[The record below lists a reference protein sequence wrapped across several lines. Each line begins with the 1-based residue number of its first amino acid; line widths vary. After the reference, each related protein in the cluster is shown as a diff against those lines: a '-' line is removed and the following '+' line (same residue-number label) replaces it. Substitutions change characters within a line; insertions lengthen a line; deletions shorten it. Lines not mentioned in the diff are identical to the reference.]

1 MRRLNGD
8 SGLLGVGSGVRRRG
22 WGRAMT
28 LVELVI
34 ALAITAIVAAVLA
47 ILIDATA
54 VGTSSN
60 NDGRRGLTRMQAM
73 KAQLGDAFANAR
85 CILAVDATHV
95 VYWVGDVAG
104 APTPANGAVNFSE
117 LRMLELDT
125 TTGSLNLYTC
135 QWPSGYSTASIIA
148 ADQTYAAGSD
158 WLSAAQAAKGT
169 GNYPATLVAGNVTG
183 ITACLDS
190 ASPTQ
195 AHLIQLRVDI
205 DDGSTPRSV
214 IIGAALQSQA
224 APM

>member
-1 MRRLNGD
+1 
-8 SGLLGVGSGVRRRG
+8 
-22 WGRAMT
+22 MT

-47 ILIDATA
+47 ILINATA
-54 VGTSSN
+54 VGTN
-60 NDGRRGLTRMQAM
+60 ANQDGRRGLTRMQAI

-85 CILAVDATHV
+85 CILAVDSTHV
-95 VYWVGDVAG
+95 VYWEGDVSG

-117 LRMLELDT
+117 LRMLELDAA
-125 TTGSLNLYTC
+125 TGNLNLYAC
-135 QWPSGYSTASIIA
+135 QWPTGYSTASIIA

-158 WLSAAQAAKGT
+158 WLSAAQAAKLT
-169 GNYPATLVAGNVTG
+169 GNFPGTLVASSVTG

-195 AHLIQLRVDI
+195 ARLVQLRIDI
-205 DDGSTPRSV
+205 NDGSTPRSV

-224 APM
+224 APL